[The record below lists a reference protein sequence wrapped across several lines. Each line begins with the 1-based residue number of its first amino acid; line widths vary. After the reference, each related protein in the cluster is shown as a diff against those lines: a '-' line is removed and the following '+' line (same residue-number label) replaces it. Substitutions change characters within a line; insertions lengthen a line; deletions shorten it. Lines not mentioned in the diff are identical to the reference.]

1 MGSEM
6 CIRDSCMNLCMVDIS
21 EIQGVETG
29 DQVVILGSQ
38 GAETITADE
47 IAEWMGT
54 ISYEVLCLFGNNNE
68 RTYN

>member
-1 MGSEM
+1 
-6 CIRDSCMNLCMVDIS
+6 
-21 EIQGVETG
+21 
-29 DQVVILGSQ
+29 VVLLGSQ

-68 RTYN
+68 RNYI